1 MPQLLKIDASSRAT
15 GSHSRE
21 LADAFLTEWR
31 KANPSGRV
39 VTRDLVADPLPHI
52 SGITIEGFYTPE
64 AQRDARL
71 KQALALS
78 DRLIAEL
85 RTSDTILISSPIY
98 NFSVPSALKAYIDHV
113 SRIGE
118 TFAFDGSN
126 FEGLV
131 RGKRVYFA
139 LAYGLP
145 ATPATDMLRP
155 YLQLLFGFLGMT
167 EINFITV
174 EGTVTDAATQV
185 KAAAAANAIRA
196 VHAAI

>member
-78 DRLIAEL
+78 DELIAEL
-85 RTSDTILISSPIY
+85 MAADTILVSAPIY
-98 NFSVPSALKAYIDHV
+98 NFSVPSALKAWIDHV
-113 SRIGE
+113 SRIGV
-118 TFAFDGSN
+118 TFAFDGKS

-131 RGKRVYFA
+131 KGKRVYFA

-145 ATPATDMLRP
+145 AEPATDMLRP

-167 EINFITV
+167 AMNFITV
-174 EGTVTDAATQV
+174 EGTVTEQAAQAKSAAADIAV
-185 KAAAAANAIRA
+185 QAAKAA
-196 VHAAI
+196 